1 MRTANRTTIKATLTG
16 LLSRMTAGR
25 NQTELDPKASQTRLP
40 VKGVSSREYVL
51 RRVASRRVELR
62 GVASE
67 SVALQ
72 SVGDRASVLPKRRLE
87 LAHVF
92 ACLKAAAA
100 KSKVS
105 RLLGRTVRQPQTT
118 LCITRSN
125 ARASVNPAS
134 VVRVSVSKQAASCE
148 RQSPSGECELE
159 LPASEV
165 SALRPASVPRVSRP
179 RLH

>member
-1 MRTANRTTIKATLTG
+1 MQTANRTTIKATLTG

-40 VKGVSSREYVL
+40 VKGVSAREYVL

-67 SVALQ
+67 RVALP
-72 SVGDRASVLPKRRLE
+72 SVTHSASVSPKRRLE

-92 ACLKAAAA
+92 ACLKAVAA

-105 RLLGRTVRQPQTT
+105 RLLGRTVRQSQKAM
-118 LCITRSN
+118 CITRSN
-125 ARASVNPAS
+125 SRASVNPAS
-134 VVRVSVSKQAASCE
+134 VVRVSVCKQAATCE
-148 RQSPSGECELE
+148 RQSTSGQSALE
-159 LPASEV
+159 LPASKLSV
-165 SALRPASVPRVSRP
+165 LRSASVSRP